1 MIYMPTHALRDT
13 VAVPWQLLPIATN
26 AAHFTRAMT
35 QMLSVLATEQ
45 VMVKLL
51 YYIVLHARTV

>member
-13 VAVPWQLLPIATN
+13 AAAPWQPLPIATI
-26 AAHFTRAMT
+26 AARFTRATT

-45 VMVKLL
+45 VMVKR
-51 YYIVLHARTV
+51 Y